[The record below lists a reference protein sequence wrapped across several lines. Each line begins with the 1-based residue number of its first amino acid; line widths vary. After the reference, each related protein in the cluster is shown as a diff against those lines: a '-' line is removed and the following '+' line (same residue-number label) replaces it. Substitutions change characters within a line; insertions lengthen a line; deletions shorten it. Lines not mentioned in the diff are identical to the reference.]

1 MLRPPRLPSLA
12 GRDSALMAYLRELQ
26 AFAQQNQVVSGVG
39 YRLNVRPVGTTIM
52 VECQGGHAKAPAP
65 EETVP

>member
-1 MLRPPRLPSLA
+1 
-12 GRDSALMAYLRELQ
+12 MAYLRELQ

-39 YRLNVRPVGTTIM
+39 YRLNVKPTGTTIM

-65 EETVP
+65 EEAEIS